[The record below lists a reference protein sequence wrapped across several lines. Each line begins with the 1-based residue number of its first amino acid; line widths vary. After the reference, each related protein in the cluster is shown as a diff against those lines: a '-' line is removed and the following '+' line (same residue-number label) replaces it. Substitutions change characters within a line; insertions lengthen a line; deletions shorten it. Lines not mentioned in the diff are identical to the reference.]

1 MGSRQL
7 RIGRVYRHLA
17 ILRESWRQLRSQVPI
32 SSIKGEVKKKH
43 TSFGWNFSCFAA
55 PPDRAKSVLTDRAMC
70 SVVGQGSPVVWIF
83 STSGFHRFFA
93 TKPISSE
100 TSKAERWSN
109 LATIVLLG
117 TRGP

>member
-1 MGSRQL
+1 MLRQFTVPNLCRSFWFRQPPRRGGQRYKGRSQEKTHLL
-7 RIGRVYRHLA
+7 RLEVFL
-17 ILRESWRQLRSQVPI
+17 LRS
-32 SSIKGEVKKKH
+32 
-43 TSFGWNFSCFAA
+43 
-55 PPDRAKSVLTDRAMC
+55 PPDRARSVLTDRAMC
-70 SVVGQGSPVVWIF
+70 SIVGQGSPVVWIF

-93 TKPISSE
+93 TEPVGSE